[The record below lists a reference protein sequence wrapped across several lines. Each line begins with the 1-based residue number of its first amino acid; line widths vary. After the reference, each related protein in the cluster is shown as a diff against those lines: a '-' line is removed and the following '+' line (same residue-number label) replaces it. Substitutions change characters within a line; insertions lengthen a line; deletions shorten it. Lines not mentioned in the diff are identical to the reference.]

1 MIVSTETRSPDLVTS
16 SVRTGPAPAIFMLS
30 IVVAAADA
38 AALGAS
44 EAAPDAAAD
53 AEPEAA
59 ALGAAALAAT
69 LVAALGAP
77 DVVAVP
83 QPAAIKLITARLAAA
98 RVVHRRLKTLPMC
111 SSSKVR
117 RMAILCGVV

>member
-1 MIVSTETRSPDLVTS
+1 
-16 SVRTGPAPAIFMLS
+16 MLS

-44 EAAPDAAAD
+44 EAALDAAAD
-53 AEPEAA
+53 AEAAADAA
-59 ALGAAALAAT
+59 ALGAAALAAV
-69 LVAALGAP
+69 LAAALGAL

-117 RMAILCGVV
+117 RMAIPCGVLV